1 MAREITESHQADTH
15 TAGPTA
21 AHGDLATPGAPLRH
35 YMGGQGRASEE
46 NLAKKV
52 CHGIIQLFT
61 SGSRPRM
68 T

>member
-35 YMGGQGRASEE
+35 YSGGQGRASEE
-46 NLAKKV
+46 NLARKV
-52 CHGIIQLFT
+52 
-61 SGSRPRM
+61 
-68 T
+68 